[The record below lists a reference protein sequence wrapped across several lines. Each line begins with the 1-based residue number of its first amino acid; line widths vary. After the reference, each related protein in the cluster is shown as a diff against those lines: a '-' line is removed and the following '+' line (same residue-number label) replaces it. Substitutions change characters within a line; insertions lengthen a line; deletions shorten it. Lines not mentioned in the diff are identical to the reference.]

1 MEITSLPDNC
11 RIEGVHRHADET
23 GVREVSMTRM
33 TIRQRLHGEV
43 VTLSLSGS
51 LLSEPDAMN
60 LRQAVY
66 RQLEK
71 QKKYFVIDLGE
82 LKYMN
87 SMGLGALV
95 ASLISV
101 RNRGGDLC
109 IARVKNKVKGILV
122 ITKLDKVFRLYD
134 ALDKAIQ
141 SFVK

>member
-1 MEITSLPDNC
+1 
-11 RIEGVHRHADET
+11 
-23 GVREVSMTRM
+23 
-33 TIRQRLHGEV
+33 
-43 VTLSLSGS
+43 
-51 LLSEPDAMN
+51 MN

-71 QKKYFVIDLGE
+71 QKKYFVIDLGK

-109 IARVKNKVKGILV
+109 LARAKNKVDGILV
-122 ITKLDKVFRLYD
+122 ITKLVKVFRLYD
-134 ALDKAIQ
+134 TLDKAIQ
-141 SFVK
+141 SFVKS